1 MKADNE
7 HEKIKIIKKQLRSE
21 LLSRQKSL
29 SLEYKKE
36 ASEKIAEKVFENRDY
51 LKADTIFIYSGM
63 ANEVDTSIIITD
75 ALSKGKRVT
84 IPKTISFGY
93 MEAWRIKSLDD
104 LEPGKYGILEPIAGS
119 EVIKPEHIDLG
130 FLPCL
135 SFRKDGYRLGY
146 GGGFYDIFLA
156 KSNFKK
162 IIIAFDKMMCEDIPI
177 DQHDI
182 KTDVIITEDGYYI

>member
-7 HEKIKIIKKQLRSE
+7 HEKIKIVKKQFRSE

-36 ASEKIAEKVFENRDY
+36 ASEKIAEKVFKNSDY

-63 ANEVDTSIIITD
+63 VNEVDTSIIMTD

-84 IPKTISFGY
+84 VPKTISFGY

-119 EVIKPEHIDLG
+119 EVIKPEDIDLV

-146 GGGFYDIFLA
+146 GGGFYDIFLL
-156 KSNFKK
+156 KGNFNR
-162 IIIAFDKMMCEDIPI
+162 IIIAFDKMRCEDIPI
-177 DQHDI
+177 DTHDQ
-182 KTDVIITEDGYYI
+182 KADLIITE